1 MSESK
6 ELLEATVKGLQ
17 EKIQSLQTD
26 LNEKQKELDDVNKP
40 TMEAWMFDEIQGL
53 VEDGVESYN
62 FDYPDNYEFEFGME
76 YDGKV
81 YVESVG
87 VQSTYEITETIMSK
101 IDKYFKV
108 LPTSTE
114 ENTVTEVKK
123 VI

>member
-1 MSESK
+1 MENNK